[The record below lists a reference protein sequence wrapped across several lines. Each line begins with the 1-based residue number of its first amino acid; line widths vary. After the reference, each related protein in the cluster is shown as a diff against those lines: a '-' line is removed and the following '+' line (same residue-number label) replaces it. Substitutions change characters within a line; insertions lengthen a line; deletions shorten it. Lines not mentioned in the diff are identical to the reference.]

1 MLLDENIK
9 GQLKEYF
16 KNITRPIVFH
26 TKNTNDKMNEFLNEI
41 ITLNENLKIEKDDNL
56 DCRDNS
62 FEIFD
67 GNTATGIVFSG
78 IPGGH
83 EFNSFIL
90 AILSIFGLGEKL
102 TQIQINLV
110 KDIHD
115 KINIDV
121 FISLSCTFCPDVVQS
136 LNRIALVNKNI
147 RVNTIDGN
155 EYIDEV
161 REKRVMAS
169 PSLYINNK
177 FVTSGAQSTDKLINI
192 IRGRHD

>member
-9 GQLKEYF
+9 GQLREYF

-67 GNTATGIVFSG
+67 DNTATGIVFSG

-102 TQIQINLV
+102 TQSQIDLV

-161 REKRVMAS
+161 REKKS
-169 PSLYINNK
+169 NGFS
-177 FVTSGAQSTDKLINI
+177 
-192 IRGRHD
+192 